1 MATVNYSW
9 TLPTV
14 GASVNTWGTLLNT
27 IIDDIDAKMV
37 SKTATQTLT
46 NKTLTAPVINGFTG
60 DTSVINIG
68 SGQLVKDAS
77 GNLGVGGAGS
87 NNYRLEVTGNTQA
100 KNTIGQTY
108 QGVAASSMWID
119 SAGAWSLGL
128 DSANGATARVK
139 VDAGGNLL
147 VGTTT
152 GYTSGSGNA
161 QLILPSAL
169 IASTTGV
176 DVTAFATGCYQDTY
190 GGAWKH
196 RGNWVASKY
205 EQGSQH
211 RWYVDRGTYGAG
223 TAVSFDQAM
232 TLDNAGNLLVGTFV
246 SSSFHRLVKNNP
258 GDWAASIRNTSGSNP
273 YGLTVNFEG
282 VTGGAGQF
290 FISCQDDTARFRV
303 LGNGNVQ
310 NINNSYGSISSKEYK
325 VNIVDT
331 TPKLAKLLKYR
342 VVNYSLKDDPDQL
355 KQIGLIWEEL
365 YEISPGLCEETPEF
379 ADVEI
384 EPARTEIKVTQR
396 QKTRTEESTRYEVLL
411 VDGQWTKLPVRTE
424 VQVPLFDLHPLFE
437 QDGSPVMEVAEPAI
451 EASPA
456 LYDKDGNEVT
466 PSVEA
471 KPAVMRQVMLQVP
484 VMEDVQETVEIPA
497 KTERRPTG
505 KTIKSVKYS
514 VLVPMLVKAMQEQQA
529 QIEELKAKVGA

>member
-14 GASVNTWGTLLNT
+14 GASVNTWGTLLNN
-27 IIDDIDAKMV
+27 ILIDIDAKMFPR
-37 SKTATQTLT
+37 TGGT
-46 NKTLTAPVINGFTG
+46 ITG
-60 DTSVINIG
+60 DTSVTGTLSSTGRCKVTSASDAMLQLTNSTASTGKDWLINSHTDGSLYFGVNGVANYAKISNIG
-68 SGQLVKDAS
+68 LAVTGMTKTTTYFSANDQGYIRGDRAGYLQFQGGTSGCIW
-77 GNLGVGGAGS
+77 S
-87 NNYRLEVTGNTQA
+87 NNGNSTDQMA
-100 KNTIGQTY
+100 
-108 QGVAASSMWID
+108 
-119 SAGAWSLGL
+119 L
-128 DSANGATARVK
+128 DTS
-139 VDAGGNLL
+139 GNLL
-147 VGTTT
+147 VGA
-152 GYTSGSGNA
+152 TSGTEHTLQKSAASGYAATISNTNSSDGYVLQLKSSATLGASWNLIDGFANGVGVFRVSGN
-161 QLILPSAL
+161 
-169 IASTTGV
+169 G
-176 DVTAFATGCYQDTY
+176 DVANY
-190 GGAWKH
+190 
-196 RGNWVASKY
+196 
-205 EQGSQH
+205 
-211 RWYVDRGTYGAG
+211 
-223 TAVSFDQAM
+223 
-232 TLDNAGNLLVGTFV
+232 
-246 SSSFHRLVKNNP
+246 
-258 GDWAASIRNTSGSNP
+258 
-273 YGLTVNFEG
+273 
-282 VTGGAGQF
+282 
-290 FISCQDDTARFRV
+290 
-303 LGNGNVQ
+303 
-310 NINNSYGSISSKEYK
+310 NNSYGSISSKEYK

-342 VVNYSLKDDPDQL
+342 VVNYSLKDDPGQL

-437 QDGSPVMEVAEPAI
+437 QDGSPVMEVAEPAT
-451 EASPA
+451 EARPA

-466 PSVEA
+466 PAVEA

-484 VMEDVQETVEIPA
+484 VMEDVEETVEIPA
-497 KTERRPTG
+497 KTESRPTG

>member
-1 MATVNYSW
+1 MTTTVNYSW
-9 TLPTV
+9 ALPTV
-14 GASVNTWGTLLNT
+14 GASVNTWGTLLNA
-27 IIDDIDAKMV
+27 IIDDIDAKMFARTGGAISGNV
-37 SKTATQTLT
+37 SVAGVVSVGSAGTGATTSDINLDGSSAANCGPMMRFKRNGVTVGYLGTGSAVLGGSSDDLVLYRTTGGSSATLSPTGLAVVGTLAATAANTATLSLTTSGTLST
-46 NKTLTAPVINGFTG
+46 T
-60 DTSVINIG
+60 
-68 SGQLVKDAS
+68 
-77 GNLGVGGAGS
+77 GS
-87 NNYRLEVTGNTQA
+87 NWISFRDTVERGYVGYGTGNSKFTIS
-100 KNTIGQTY
+100 NTVGPVEIASIG
-108 QGVAASSMWID
+108 GSCW
-119 SAGAWSLGL
+119 L
-128 DSANGATARVK
+128 DAN
-139 VDAGGNLL
+139 GNLL
-147 VGTTT
+147 AGTPSGTEHT
-152 GYTSGSGNA
+152 LQKSAPSNYAATISNSSTSNGYTLRLTSASAASATWNLIDGFASGTLTFRVSGN
-161 QLILPSAL
+161 
-169 IASTTGV
+169 G
-176 DVTAFATGCYQDTY
+176 DV
-190 GGAWKH
+190 
-196 RGNWVASKY
+196 S
-205 EQGSQH
+205 
-211 RWYVDRGTYGAG
+211 
-223 TAVSFDQAM
+223 
-232 TLDNAGNLLVGTFV
+232 NL
-246 SSSFHRLVKNNP
+246 
-258 GDWAASIRNTSGSNP
+258 
-273 YGLTVNFEG
+273 
-282 VTGGAGQF
+282 
-290 FISCQDDTARFRV
+290 
-303 LGNGNVQ
+303 
-310 NINNSYGSISSKEYK
+310 NNSYGAISSKEYK
-325 VNIVDT
+325 ANIVDT

-529 QIEELKAKVGA
+529 QIEELKAKARA